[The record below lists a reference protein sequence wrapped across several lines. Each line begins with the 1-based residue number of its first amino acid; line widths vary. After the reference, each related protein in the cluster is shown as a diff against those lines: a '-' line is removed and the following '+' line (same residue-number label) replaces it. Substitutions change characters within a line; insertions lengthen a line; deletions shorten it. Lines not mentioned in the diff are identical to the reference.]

1 MSHLVILL
9 FVFVQDSDD
18 EMPASLETPGAAGA
32 ASSAVVEEEIFLCK
46 KKFFNKQLIF
56 RGNV

>member
-32 ASSAVVEEEIFLCK
+32 ASSAVVEEEVFL
-46 KKFFNKQLIF
+46 L
-56 RGNV
+56 